1 MSLRSVTIPGHVVLG
16 VVLLSVL
23 GTAAATSAMVTTAN
37 PSPVTGVEGDLQA
50 SSNLT
55 VETQTLQYEGT
66 NVSAVNITV
75 NNTAGSSVT
84 GNIYVAI
91 YDSTG
96 ALLVSETRTGVSF
109 AANAKTSKTVTL
121 STNPYIE
128 NVVTVEATIEETG

>member
-1 MSLRSVTIPGHVVLG
+1 MSLLNTSIPGHLVLG

-23 GTAAATSAMVTTAN
+23 GTAAATSVVVTNDTPN
-37 PSPVTGVEGDLQA
+37 PITGVEGDLQA
-50 SSNLT
+50 SGNLT

-75 NNTAGSSVT
+75 NNTATSNVT

-91 YDSTG
+91 YDSNNN
-96 ALLVSETRTGVSF
+96 LLVSETQTGVSF
-109 AANAKTSKTVTL
+109 AADAKTSRIVTL
-121 STNPYIE
+121 STKPYIE